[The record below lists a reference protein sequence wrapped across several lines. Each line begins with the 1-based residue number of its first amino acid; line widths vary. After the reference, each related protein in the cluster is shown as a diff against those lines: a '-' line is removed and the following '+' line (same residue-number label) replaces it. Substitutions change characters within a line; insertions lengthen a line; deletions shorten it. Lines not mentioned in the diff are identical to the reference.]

1 MTRSSRFVR
10 EWAIF
15 SKCTTF
21 TACWQAKPGDT
32 SGARDRDDFVTH
44 SSRILDARPELR
56 DSELG
61 RRGEARQNARRIDEG
76 MRLGDADRRALAAPR
91 PSNTAVAEAGLDWI
105 A

>member
-44 SSRILDARPELR
+44 SSRIFDARPELR

-61 RRGEARQNARRIDEG
+61 RRVEARQNARRIDEG
-76 MRLGDADRRALAAPR
+76 MRLDEADGGPVACPR
-91 PSNTAVAEAGLDWI
+91 PLSTAGARSGHG
-105 A
+105 